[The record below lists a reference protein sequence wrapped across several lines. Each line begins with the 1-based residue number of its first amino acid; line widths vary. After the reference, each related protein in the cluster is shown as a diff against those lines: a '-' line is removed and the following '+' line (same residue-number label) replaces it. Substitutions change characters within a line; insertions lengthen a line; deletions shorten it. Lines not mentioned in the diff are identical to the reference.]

1 MAAIAHDG
9 RRFTRAFDYRALT
22 GKFLVLWISGRLRE
36 GVANRGST
44 VGQNRFFRNPISKYT

>member
-1 MAAIAHDG
+1 MAAIAHGG

-22 GKFLVLWISGRLRE
+22 GKFLVLWISGRLRA

-44 VGQNRFFRNPISKYT
+44 VGQNRFYRNPISK